1 MGSTMSQIVYE
12 DFDKVDMRVGK
23 IVTAEDFPQAR
34 KPAYRL
40 QIDFGAEIGM
50 KKSSAQLTTRYKKED
65 LLGRKVIAVV
75 NFPPKQVAN
84 FVSEVLVLG
93 VSDPAGGI
101 ILLSI
106 ENEADA
112 PIGARVH

>member
-1 MGSTMSQIVYE
+1 MPQIVYE
-12 DFDKVDMRVGK
+12 EFEKVDMRVGK
-23 IVTAEDFPQAR
+23 IVSAEDFPLAR

-40 QIDFGAEIGM
+40 KIDFGAEIGIR
-50 KKSSAQLTTRYKKED
+50 KSSAQLTTRYKKED
-65 LLGRKVIAVV
+65 LVERKVIAVM

-93 VSDPAGGI
+93 LSDPAGGI

-106 ENEADA
+106 ENETEA
-112 PIGARVH
+112 PLGARVH

>member
-1 MGSTMSQIVYE
+1 MPQIVYE
-12 DFDKVDMRVGK
+12 DFDKVEMRVGK
-23 IVTAEDFPQAR
+23 IVGVEDFPQAK

-40 QIDFGAEIGM
+40 KIDFGGEIGL
-50 KKSSAQLTTRYKKED
+50 KKSSAQLTVRYKKEELVD
-65 LLGRKVIAVV
+65 RKVIAVV
-75 NFPPKQVAN
+75 NFPPKQIAN

-101 ILLSI
+101 VLLSL
-106 ENEADA
+106 ENEKDA